1 MIQIRNIV
9 QSYGREHVL
18 DNISLDIKENAITA
32 LIGANGA
39 GKSTLLGVASR
50 LLPVI
55 SGEVLLDNINI
66 KSIKTREVAKQI
78 AVLKQ
83 TQSLSLKVTINEL
96 VEFGRFPHCGGR
108 LKAEDREKIE
118 ESIRFMKLNDI
129 RDKFID
135 ELSGG
140 QRQRAFIAM
149 ILAQDTKYIF
159 LDEPLNNLDIKYSV
173 EMMHIIR
180 KLVRRLNKTVV
191 VVLHDINFASAY
203 ADYIVAMKDG
213 KIINQGSVK
222 EIVCCDVLNNVFDH
236 DFNIIEHDNR
246 RVCLYYGHNSHRHGE
261 NSHIHEENKHC
272 AKLTNSTNQQDV
284 LSHDSTRE
292 DLKTNKN
299 KMQEFFKFKYFA
311 DKFKS
316 KKAASNSNAKKFS

>member
-1 MIQIRNIV
+1 MIQLKNIF
-9 QSYGREHVL
+9 QTYGKGHVL
-18 DNISLDIKENAITA
+18 NDVSLDIPDNAITA

-55 SGEVLLDNINI
+55 SGDVLLDNVNI
-66 KSIKTREVAKQI
+66 RSIKTREVAKQI

-83 TQSLSLKVTINEL
+83 TQSIGLKVTIAEL

-108 LKAEDREKIE
+108 LKAVDKEKID
-118 ESIRFMKLNDI
+118 ESINFMKLNDI

-149 ILAQDTKYIF
+149 ILAQDTKYVF

-180 KLVRRLNKTVV
+180 KLVKRLNKTVV
-191 VVLHDINFASAY
+191 IVLHDINFASAY

-213 KIINQGSVK
+213 KIINQGAVK
-222 EIVCCDVLNNVFDH
+222 DMVCSDVLNNVFDH
-236 DFNIIEHDNR
+236 NFNIIEHMGK
-246 RVCLYYGHNSHRHGE
+246 RVCLYYGNH
-261 NSHIHEENKHC
+261 
-272 AKLTNSTNQQDV
+272 
-284 LSHDSTRE
+284 SHDLIPNFNSE
-292 DLKTNKN
+292 DEFLNQIGHNHSATELDKSIEKSRRRD
-299 KMQEFFKFKYFA
+299 FFKFQYFV
-311 DKFKS
+311 DKIKS
-316 KKAASNSNAKKFS
+316 KDKKTCSNENEIESRKEGTKMN